1 MPQGEQVAVVT
12 GISSGMGFETS
23 LMLVRNGFHTYA
35 TMRKIEGEGS
45 NQTTDIAKNEN
56 LPKLFNLMLMTIS
69 QS

>member
-1 MPQGEQVAVVT
+1 
-12 GISSGMGFETS
+12 
-23 LMLVRNGFHTYA
+23 MLARNGLQTYA

-56 LPKLFNLMLMTIS
+56 LPKLFNLILMTIS